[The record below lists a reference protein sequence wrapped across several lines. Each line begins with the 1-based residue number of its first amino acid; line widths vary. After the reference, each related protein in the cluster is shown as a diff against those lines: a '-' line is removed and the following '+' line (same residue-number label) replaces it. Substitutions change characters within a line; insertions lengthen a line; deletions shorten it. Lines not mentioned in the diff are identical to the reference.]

1 MNRLLP
7 LLVLPALTGC
17 VPAAEGPQGP
27 GTTPAAYFALGTEPG
42 WSLEIT
48 PGILNY
54 NGDYG
59 DTRVVV
65 GNPGAQPNANGKR
78 YVTSPMTVDI
88 THAECSDGMS
98 DRRYADTVTVT
109 AEGRTVKG
117 CGGAVL
123 PPYALAGSNWT
134 FVSIGDV
141 AVADDRPTE
150 LHFDGTRLSG
160 SAGCN
165 RFSGSYTQHGRK
177 LTAGPLA
184 ATKMACPGAGMAQED
199 AFFKLMSGPVQISF
213 PADGTMILTGA
224 DRQSVVLERV
234 I

>member
-1 MNRLLP
+1 MIRLLP
-7 LLVLPALTGC
+7 MLALPAL
-17 VPAAEGPQGP
+17 AACAPVADAPQTP
-27 GTTPAAYFALGTEPG
+27 GAAPAAYMALGTEPG
-42 WSLEIT
+42 WTLEIT
-48 PGILNY
+48 PERLNY
-54 NGDYG
+54 VGDYG
-59 DTRVVV
+59 ESRIAVP
-65 GNPGAQPNANGKR
+65 NPGGEVLPHGSR
-78 YVTSPMTVDI
+78 YVTDRLVVDI
-88 THAECSDGMS
+88 GRSECSDGMS
-98 DRRYADTVTVT
+98 DRRYANTVKVT
-109 AEGRTVKG
+109 ADGKALSG

-141 AVADDRPTE
+141 AVAGDRPTE

-224 DRQSVVLERV
+224 GRQSVVLERV